1 VRVCVCLCARRSDLD
16 PDVEETLEAETC
28 VGVVVQFRVV
38 V

>member
-28 VGVVVQFRVV
+28 VGVVV
-38 V
+38 